1 MSERNDRVSIDAAWL
16 RGMTQPRFGR
26 RDFMRY
32 AGIGAG
38 ALSLSAILAA
48 CGESSSTTNPGA
60 SGGNVF
66 SGPIEDQLNFANWP
80 LYIDKAK
87 DDSGNV
93 YYPSLER
100 FKKDTGVTVNY
111 QDIIDANADFFGK
124 IQPQLAAGDDTGYDI
139 IVITNGREFTALTN
153 NEWVTPL
160 DTTKRPNFDAN
171 AASWAKDPG
180 YDPGNKYSMAWQ
192 SGITG
197 IGVNRDII
205 DPSIEITKADDL
217 MDPSKV
223 GSDQVGM
230 ITGDSVDWTMI
241 QLGIDPVT
249 SGPDEWNEAAAWL
262 EMLKG
267 AGTLRKFYDQG
278 YIDDFLA
285 GNLSATMAWSGD
297 VLGYGVWY
305 GYNFEYVFPADGAL
319 LWIDNMLIPQNAA
332 HPVAALTLMDYVY
345 QPEIAQMITEWVLY
359 MSPVPETQQL
369 IRDHAQKAF
378 DDGDKGYAN
387 KLTQTADS
395 PYLYPDAEFLSRT
408 SFGRNLTTDEEAEE
422 YDSIFDPVFNS

>member
-1 MSERNDRVSIDAAWL
+1 VTEHDDRPTKDVAWI
-16 RGMTQPRFGR
+16 RGMTLPRFGR

-32 AGIGAG
+32 AGLGAG

-48 CGESSSTTNPGA
+48 CGDDSTAPGPGTTA
-60 SGGNVF
+60 ADVF
-66 SGPIEDQLNFANWP
+66 SGPIEDEVNFANWP
-80 LYIDKAK
+80 LYIDQAK
-87 DDSGNV
+87 DDQGNV
-93 YYPSLER
+93 IRPSLIKFE
-100 FKKDTGVTVNY
+100 KEYGPTVNY
-111 QDIIDANADFFGK
+111 QDIIDANASFFGK

-160 DTTKRPNFDAN
+160 DPTKRPNFDAN

-197 IGVNRDII
+197 IGVNRDIV
-205 DPSIEITKADDL
+205 DASIQVTKADDL
-217 MDPSKV
+217 LDPSKV

-230 ITGDSVDWTMI
+230 ITGDSADWTMI
-241 QLGIDPVT
+241 QLGIDPVS
-249 SGPDEWNEAAAWL
+249 SGPDEWREAAAWL
-262 EMLKG
+262 ETLKG

-305 GYNFEYVFPADGAL
+305 GYNFEYVFPDDGAL

-332 HPVAALTLMDYVY
+332 HPVAAATLMDYVY

-369 IRDHAQKAF
+369 IRDHAEEAF
-378 DDGDKGYAN
+378 DDGTKGYAN
-387 KLTQTADS
+387 KLTLTAES
-395 PYLYPDAEFLSRT
+395 PFLYPDPEFLSRT

-422 YDSIFDPVFNS
+422 YDSIFDPVFS